1 MALNRVRKNDTVVV
15 IAGRERGKTG
25 KVLRVLHDRD
35 RVLVEHVNLI
45 KRHQKPRGV
54 QSPGGIVEREAA
66 IHLSNVQPLCG
77 TCNKPARV
85 GTRRT
90 GDDAVRICRRCG
102 TPLEN
107 A

>member
-1 MALNRVRKNDTVVV
+1 MALSRIRKNDTVVV

-25 KVLRVLHDRD
+25 KVLRVLHDRG

-45 KRHQKPRGV
+45 KRHQKPRGA

-66 IHLSNVQPLCG
+66 IHLSNVQPVCG
-77 TCNKPARV
+77 KCNKAARV

-90 GDDAVRICRRCG
+90 DADAVRICRRCG

>member
-1 MALNRVRKNDTVVV
+1 MVVV

-25 KVLRVLHDRD
+25 KVLRVLHERG

-45 KRHQKPRGV
+45 KRHQKARGV
-54 QSPGGIVEREAA
+54 QSPGGIIEREAS
-66 IHLSNVQPLCG
+66 INLSNVQPLCG
-77 TCNKPARV
+77 KCNKPVRV

-90 GDDAVRICRRCG
+90 AAAAVRVCRRCG
-102 TPLEN
+102 EQIEN